1 MNPKK
6 YALTQGI
13 KSAKHDLLLFTD
25 ADCMPLSER
34 WISEMQKRFSNGTEI
49 VLGYSQ
55 YKAHSAWRIA
65 HSVNRHALPS
75 YSGRYALSAM
85 LNSLIRYETLYTAIQ
100 YLSFALINKAY
111 MGVGRNLAYK
121 KELFLKNNG
130 FASHIHI
137 TGGDDDLFVNSAW
150 RAKRHTL
157 LSYSG
162 RYALCAIAINKESQT
177 ISKPKE
183 NIHQWFIQKKR
194 HLAAGKYYKTTDKIR
209 LALLFISQLFFYISV
224 VWLLISQKFLL
235 IVTVCFILRT
245 SLILFTFAQIIK
257 KLGDSTKLYLI
268 PILDLLYVIY
278 YLFVSTIALFS
289 KNTRWN

>member
-1 MNPKK
+1 
-6 YALTQGI
+6 
-13 KSAKHDLLLFTD
+13 
-25 ADCMPLSER
+25 
-34 WISEMQKRFSNGTEI
+34 MQKRFSNGTEI

-55 YKAHSAWRIA
+55 YLKVHSAI
-65 HSVNRHALPS
+65 
-75 YSGRYALSAM
+75 

-100 YLSFALINKAY
+100 YLSFALINKPY

-121 KELFLKNNG
+121 KELFLKHGG
-130 FASHIHI
+130 FASHKQI

-150 RAKRHTL
+150 RMEHGTGHRAP
-157 LSYSG
+157 YSNV
-162 RYALCAIAINKESQT
+162 AISINKESQT

-183 NIHQWFIQKKR
+183 NIYQWFIQKKR

-235 IVTVCFILRT
+235 IAAFCFILRT

-257 KLGDSTKLYLI
+257 KLGDTTKWYLI
-268 PILDLLYVIY
+268 PLLDPLYVVY
-278 YLFVSTIALFS
+278 YLFIGTIALFS
-289 KNTRWN
+289 KKIRWN